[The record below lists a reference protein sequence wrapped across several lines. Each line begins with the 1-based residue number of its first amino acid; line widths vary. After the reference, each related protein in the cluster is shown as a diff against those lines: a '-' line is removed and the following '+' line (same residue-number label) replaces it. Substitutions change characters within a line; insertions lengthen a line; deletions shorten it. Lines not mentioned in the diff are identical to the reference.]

1 MRSRWQNARGSEH
14 PFCLCCT
21 QIGYFLLLVSWLLP
35 LSAQDLAPRAYII
48 TPMHSNAV
56 TLTYSFFDGD
66 LLFDGEVPITG
77 ATACAHVSIF
87 SVTHSMRFFGR
98 TANFTDSVPYGIG
111 NFRGRVVG
119 AETNAYRS
127 GLLSS
132 SFRFSVNLVGGPA
145 MDVGEYARWRQKTLL
160 GVSLRVVTP
169 TGQYDRT
176 KLINFGANRWAF
188 KPEVGLSRR
197 WGHW

>member
-1 MRSRWQNARGSEH
+1 MVLSIRSASAART
-14 PFCLCCT
+14 LD
-21 QIGYFLLLVSWLLP
+21 YFLAFVSWLLP

-87 SVTHSMRFFGR
+87 S
-98 TANFTDSVPYGIG
+98 
-111 NFRGRVVG
+111 
-119 AETNAYRS
+119 
-127 GLLSS
+127 
-132 SFRFSVNLVGGPA
+132 
-145 MDVGEYARWRQKTLL
+145 
-160 GVSLRVVTP
+160 
-169 TGQYDRT
+169 
-176 KLINFGANRWAF
+176 ANRWAF

-197 WGHW
+197 WGHWVIDTYGAVWFHTMNNEFFSSSQFSPGINTQTQNPICRIRRTPEL